1 MDTIIS
7 IDKLRKS
14 FGGLTA
20 VNDVSFEVQ
29 DGEVVGLMGP
39 NGAGKTTILNLLSG
53 TYKPDR
59 GSIKFKGREI
69 SGLPS
74 FKICQMGIA
83 RTYQVPQPFT
93 SLTARRNV
101 MVAALYGQKNISQA
115 TANQDVDR
123 LFEMVG
129 LTNKQDLFCNQ
140 LMVLTLKKLELIRAL
155 ASNPSLVLL
164 DEVAAGSTEVELPQ
178 ILDIIKKMRAM
189 GKTVIM
195 VEHIMRVMVEA
206 VDRIV
211 VIDKGTKIAEGP
223 PAQIMKDSKVIEA
236 YLGED

>member
-1 MDTIIS
+1 MDTILS

-29 DGEVVGLMGP
+29 TGEVVGLMGP
-39 NGAGKTTILNLLSG
+39 NGAGKTTLLNLLSG
-53 TYKPDR
+53 VFKPDR

-155 ASNPSLVLL
+155 ASNPSLILL

-236 YLGED
+236 YLG

>member
-7 IDKLRKS
+7 VDKLRKS

-29 DGEVVGLMGP
+29 NGEVVGLMGP
-39 NGAGKTTILNLLSG
+39 NGAGKTTLLNLLSG
-53 TYKPDR
+53 VYKPDR
-59 GSIKFKGREI
+59 GSIRFKGREI

-129 LTNKQDLFCNQ
+129 LTDKQDLFCNQ

-178 ILDIIKKMRAM
+178 ILDTIKKMRAM

-236 YLGED
+236 YLG

>member
-29 DGEVVGLMGP
+29 TGEVVGLMGP
-39 NGAGKTTILNLLSG
+39 NGAGKTTLLNLLSG
-53 TYKPDR
+53 VYKPDR
-59 GSIKFKGREI
+59 GSIKFKGHEI

-93 SLTARRNV
+93 SLTARSNV
-101 MVAALYGQKNISQA
+101 MVAALYGQKNIGQA

-123 LFEMVG
+123 LFEICG
-129 LTNKQDLFCNQ
+129 LTNKQDLYCHQ

-211 VIDKGTKIAEGP
+211 VIDKGAKIAEGP

-236 YLGED
+236 YLG

>member
-7 IDKLRKS
+7 VDNLRKS
-14 FGGLTA
+14 FGGLVA
-20 VNDVSFEVQ
+20 VNDVSFEVYA
-29 DGEVVGLMGP
+29 GEVIGLMGP
-39 NGAGKTTILNLLSG
+39 NGAGKTTVLNLLSG

-59 GSIKFKGREI
+59 GSIKFKDREI

-74 FKICQMGIA
+74 YKICQMGIA

-101 MVAALYGQKNISQA
+101 MVAALYGQKKISTA
-115 TANQDVDR
+115 AANQEVDM

-129 LTNKQDLFCNQ
+129 LADKQDLCCSQ

-155 ASNPSLVLL
+155 ASNPSLILL

-223 PAQIMKDSKVIEA
+223 PAQIMKNSKVIEA
-236 YLGED
+236 YLG